1 MPEER
6 QATIRVFG
14 SLHDL
19 LCERDMPTTFSIE
32 LPEAG
37 LSGSDIAVDLGLPL
51 DQIEG
56 VFCNGT
62 VYPVGHVIR
71 PGDRAA
77 FVPYGTP
84 GPHRVALGLY
94 KAGKSGQDAQ

>member
-14 SLHDL
+14 CLYDL
-19 LCERDMPTTFSIE
+19 LCERDLPTTLTID
-32 LPEAG
+32 LPEEGRLAG
-37 LSGSDIAVDLGLPL
+37 DIALDLGLPL
-51 DQIEG
+51 EQIEG

-94 KAGKSGQDAQ
+94 RAGKSDARPE